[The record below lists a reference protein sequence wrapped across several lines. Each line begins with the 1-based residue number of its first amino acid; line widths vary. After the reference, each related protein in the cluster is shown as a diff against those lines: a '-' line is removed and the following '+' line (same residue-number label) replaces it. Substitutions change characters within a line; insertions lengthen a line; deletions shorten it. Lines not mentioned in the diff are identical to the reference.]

1 MTPEQAVEVLKGV
14 PLFEGMSHEHL
25 RELARF
31 ARKVRYAPESVI
43 IQEGE
48 IDDRLFVVL
57 AGEVKAVKD
66 HLGPKERPLGFV
78 GEGMYFGEM
87 ALIDNYERTATV
99 VANLETECLE
109 LRHLD
114 FMELLHANPQISVR
128 MLPILA
134 RRLRTA
140 QELI

>member
-1 MTPEQAVEVLKGV
+1 MTPEQAAGILGKV
-14 PLFEGMSHEHL
+14 PLFEGMSEGHL
-25 RELARF
+25 RELGRF
-31 ARKVRYAPESVI
+31 ARRVQYAPEQVI

-66 HLGPKERPLGFV
+66 HLGPKERALGFV

-99 VANLETECLE
+99 VANLDTECLE

-114 FMELLHANPQISVR
+114 FMELLRANPQLAVR
-128 MLPILA
+128 MLPMLA

-140 QELI
+140 QDLI